1 MQTADDPADGP
12 IVPFLQA
19 RAHLLETSKRR
30 IEAFDRRVINRPT
43 VDTLRGELALH
54 EGRTADAIQYLRA
67 GIDGLWGHPTGEMY
81 RATESLAE
89 ALERERDVP
98 GAIAVLE
105 RMAPD
110 RAGAYPYGAWWMRS
124 QARLA
129 ELYVQAGRRDD
140 ARAVVEDLE
149 RLLVVADSDFPL
161 VTRVR
166 RLRDGQ

>member
-1 MQTADDPADGP
+1 
-12 IVPFLQA
+12 
-19 RAHLLETSKRR
+19 
-30 IEAFDRRVINRPT
+30 
-43 VDTLRGELALH
+43 
-54 EGRTADAIQYLRA
+54 
-67 GIDGLWGHPTGEMY
+67 
-81 RATESLAE
+81 
-89 ALERERDVP
+89 
-98 GAIAVLE
+98 
-105 RMAPD
+105 
-110 RAGAYPYGAWWMRS
+110 MRS

>member
-1 MQTADDPADGP
+1 
-12 IVPFLQA
+12 
-19 RAHLLETSKRR
+19 
-30 IEAFDRRVINRPT
+30 
-43 VDTLRGELALH
+43 
-54 EGRTADAIQYLRA
+54 
-67 GIDGLWGHPTGEMY
+67 MY